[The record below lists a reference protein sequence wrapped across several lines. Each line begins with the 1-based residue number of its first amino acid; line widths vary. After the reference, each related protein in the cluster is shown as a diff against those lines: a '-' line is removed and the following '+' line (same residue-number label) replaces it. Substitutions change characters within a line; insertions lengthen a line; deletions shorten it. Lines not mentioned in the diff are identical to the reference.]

1 MNQKGFTLIELLV
14 SLAVAGIVMAAVYLM
29 YQAQLQTQA
38 TQLATVEMNQH
49 ARAAMM
55 LLERELRSAGTD
67 PTGYAGAGFITTNAN
82 EIRFTQDIRV
92 GDGVDNDSDGQ
103 TDEADEGDG
112 IDNDRDGQTDESD
125 EWYDASIDDPN
136 EDVRFRLWR
145 EGGVNCDANED
156 GVADSFPCSLARD
169 TGGGLQR
176 VADNVEALRFFYLDA
191 NGRETA
197 TAANIRTIVAALV
210 VSSDNPVLMR
220 DHTDRTIYQ
229 ITVPDAG
236 GNPVV
241 KTILDKSASP
251 DTRRR
256 IMLSTEI
263 RIRNTGL
270 TS

>member
-1 MNQKGFTLIELLV
+1 M
-14 SLAVAGIVMAAVYLM
+14 SAVYLM

-55 LLERELRSAGTD
+55 LMEREIRSAATD
-67 PTGYAGAGFITTNAN
+67 PTGYAGSSFLTINTN
-82 EIRFTQDIRV
+82 EIRFTRDITGGLGAAGT
-92 GDGVDNDSDGQ
+92 GDS
-103 TDEADEGDG
+103 
-112 IDNDRDGQTDESD
+112 IDNDKDGQIDEQD

-156 GVADSFPCSLARD
+156 GIADSFPCSLSRD

-191 NGRETA
+191 NGNETT
-197 TAANIRTIVAALV
+197 TAANIRTIVVALV

-220 DHTDRTIYQ
+220 DHTDRTVYQ
-229 ITVPDAG
+229 ITVPDTG
-236 GNPVV
+236 GTPVARI
-241 KTILDKSASP
+241 ILNKSISP

-263 RIRNTGL
+263 RVRNTGL
-270 TS
+270 KT